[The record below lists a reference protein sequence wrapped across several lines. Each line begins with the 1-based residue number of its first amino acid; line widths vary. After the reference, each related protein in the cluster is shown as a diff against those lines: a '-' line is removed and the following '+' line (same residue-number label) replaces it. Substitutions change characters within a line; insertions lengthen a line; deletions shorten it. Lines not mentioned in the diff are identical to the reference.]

1 MGTIHG
7 HAKVRLERRTRPTC
21 PHATR
26 DLAIYTFARLI
37 RSRRVLAGA
46 GDDPAAAGPRRG
58 GGRRRAGRDGH
69 RWQERAR
76 ARVRAVRGACG
87 AWIAACGHGP
97 VGRARKPRLSRV
109 AVLFLCLHI
118 INIFCAC
125 QRHAENTHGTQTMV
139 QHHQT
144 GMQHG
149 HTQEAR
155 EPHTRAPCGRAA
167 RHPAAQ
173 PPLVMS
179 AAARLLLRPSAPRSG
194 SLLGRAEGSTV
205 RYLSAAPCARRA
217 RHARR
222 GRAAPCHCPGC

>member
-1 MGTIHG
+1 MTQRRQV
-7 HAKVRLERRTRPTC
+7 HAGAAGGGGPGVTATGGECARTRTC
-21 PHATR
+21 
-26 DLAIYTFARLI
+26 
-37 RSRRVLAGA
+37 
-46 GDDPAAAGPRRG
+46 
-58 GGRRRAGRDGH
+58 
-69 RWQERAR
+69 
-76 ARVRAVRGACG
+76 ACG
-87 AWIAACGHGP
+87 ARC
-97 VGRARKPRLSRV
+97 VRSRARGPRSQRLSRI
-109 AVLFLCLHI
+109 AVLFLCLNI

-125 QRHAENTHGTQTMV
+125 QRHAEHTHGTQTMV

-173 PPLVMS
+173 PPPVMS

-222 GRAAPCHCPGC
+222 GRAAPCHCPGCSVVGSR